1 MKKTA
6 KKSAKGVTAAQLK
19 KIALSFPGANEKP
32 SYGKPSFF
40 IAKKFFTRLRTEDD
54 SLVVV
59 VDGMDQ
65 RDLMLELDPQT
76 YHITDHYKDYPAVLV
91 RMERITP
98 DELQIMLERR
108 WRKIAPKKLLTLDS
122 LAEKTKAPVRGR
134 KVQPKS
140 KKKND

>member
-19 KIALSFPGANEKP
+19 KIALSFPEANEKP

-40 IAKKFFTRLRTEDD
+40 VAKKFFTRLRKEDN
-54 SLVVV
+54 SLVMV

-65 RDLMLELDPQT
+65 RDMMLELDPRT

-91 RMERITP
+91 RMDRIAP
-98 DELQIMLERR
+98 EELRTMLERR
-108 WRKIAPKKLLTLDS
+108 WRKIAPKKVLKEIEEGAKPALKAGARKAKRKALT
-122 LAEKTKAPVRGR
+122 KR
-134 KVQPKS
+134 
-140 KKKND
+140 